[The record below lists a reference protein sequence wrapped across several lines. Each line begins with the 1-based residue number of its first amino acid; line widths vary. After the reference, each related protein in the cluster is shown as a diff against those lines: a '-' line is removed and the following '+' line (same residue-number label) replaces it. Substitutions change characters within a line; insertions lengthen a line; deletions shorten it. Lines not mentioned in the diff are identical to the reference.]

1 MSQLT
6 MLNMLIAIMGDSFD
20 RVFENREIH
29 AVSQKLQI
37 LSDLSAA
44 LPQTSNEEELNTIF
58 VVAKPTEDQED
69 EEGDEWEGTLKRL
82 TRVVERQA
90 RATQEMLSSKA
101 AKIEQSIE
109 DSAARESSQNRLF
122 RAQIEQQLQ
131 YQN

>member
-44 LPQTSNEEELNTIF
+44 LPQTSKEEELNTIF

-69 EEGDEWEGTLKRL
+69 EEGDEWEDTLKRL

-101 AKIEQSIE
+101 AKIKQSIE